1 MLEQFRQETKRR
13 SIIHRFKVG
22 DFIRPRCPESRL
34 NDRRA
39 SIEVI
44 ATSFD
49 RMTVKAT
56 YPNGYVIEIPLAKMS
71 SYVPEPQRR
80 RKIGNAGKKEVRA

>member
-1 MLEQFRQETKRR
+1 MLSRAKQQPDR
-13 SIIHRFKVG
+13 IYRFKVG

-34 NDRRA
+34 NHPDA

-49 RMTVKAT
+49 RMTLKAT
-56 YPNGYVIEIPLAKMS
+56 YPDDCVIEIPLAKMA
-71 SYVPEPQRR
+71 SYLPELQTR
-80 RKIGNAGKKEVRA
+80 RKNGNAGKKEVRA